1 MAVSVKALG
10 KWAIRAAGSA
20 LALGLIFWFLPKEA
34 ILEGFTRLS
43 AALFLSV
50 LGAFLLAHVAAA
62 SKWWLLM
69 DRAIPFATA
78 LRAHFAGLAANLC
91 LPGAAGGDA
100 VRAGLAHV
108 SLRDGPKVAAAAVG
122 DRMIDLVGLACL
134 TLSGLAMLGGR
145 GVGGS
150 GGGNGSGGLA
160 LAVSAGVFALAVAGL
175 FLFPVLARV
184 VWGRWPGLPAKALAL
199 RLAEAFGAL
208 GRRPA
213 LLLFTLVLSAAIQS
227 LLIWLSV
234 KLAEPVGVHVPLA
247 AWFFAWPLA
256 KIIATAPVSLGG
268 LGVRES
274 SLAALLVPF
283 GAGAPQVVASGLAW
297 QGILYLAGA
306 LGAVILLASGRGL
319 RPGPR
324 PITEISE

>member
-1 MAVSVKALG
+1 MAIPARAMR

-20 LALGLIFWFLPKEA
+20 TALALIFWFLPKDA
-34 ILEGFTRLS
+34 IFAGFARLS
-43 AALFLSV
+43 WPLFLSV
-50 LGAFLLAHVAAA
+50 LAAFLACHLATAT
-62 SKWWLLM
+62 KWWLLM
-69 DRAIPFATA
+69 DRAIPFVTA

-122 DRMIDLVGLACL
+122 DRMIDLLGLACL
-134 TLSGLAMLGGR
+134 TLWGLIMLDGQGANR
-145 GVGGS
+145 
-150 GGGNGSGGLA
+150 A
-160 LAVSAGVFALAVAGL
+160 LAFAVSGIVLGLAVAGL
-175 FLFPVLARV
+175 FLFPVIARTL
-184 VWGRWPGLPAKALAL
+184 WGRWPGLPAKALAL
-199 RLAEAFGAL
+199 RVADAFAAL
-208 GRRPA
+208 GRRPL

-227 LLIWLSV
+227 VLIWLSIL
-234 KLAEPVGVHVPLA
+234 LAEPVGVQVPVA

-256 KIIATAPVSLGG
+256 KIIATLPISLGG

-283 GAGAPQVVASGLAW
+283 GAGAPEVVAAGLAW

-306 LGAVILLASGRGL
+306 LGAVLLVASGGGL
-319 RPGPR
+319 RGAAAR
-324 PITEISE
+324 PSLMEISE